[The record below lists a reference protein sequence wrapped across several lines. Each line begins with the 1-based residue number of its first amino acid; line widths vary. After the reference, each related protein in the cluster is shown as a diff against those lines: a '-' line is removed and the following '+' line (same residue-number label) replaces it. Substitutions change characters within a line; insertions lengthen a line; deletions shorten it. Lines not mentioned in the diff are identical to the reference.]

1 MKPAVEV
8 HIDALVL
15 RGVARSHAARVG
27 DAVERELTRLV
38 DSGGDPGAKPCPVG
52 SPEALGAEIASAIHG
67 RVWR

>member
-1 MKPAVEV
+1 VKPAVEV

-27 DAVERELTRLV
+27 EAIERELTRLI
-38 DSGGDPGAKPCPVG
+38 DSGGDPGVTTRAVG

>member
-15 RGVARSHAARVG
+15 RGVTRSQAARVG
-27 DAVERELTRLV
+27 EAIERELTRLI
-38 DSGGDPGAKPCPVG
+38 DSGADPGMRPRPAG
-52 SPEALGAEIASAIHG
+52 SPEALGAEIAGAIHG